1 MNDIS
6 ILWPMFAMI
15 NLIFFV
21 GITMLRRRIRVVIE
35 GFDWRY
41 YLTFE
46 GEKPPRKSLQTDLH
60 FTNLFEFPLLFFVTC
75 LVIMYIDDVD
85 VIILTL
91 AWIFVLSRCWHSYIC
106 LTSNR
111 FRWRR
116 ISFEIGAIVVY
127 LMWIWIMLR
136 APIFD
141 NLL

>member
-21 GITMLRRRIRVVIE
+21 GITMLRRRIRVVNE

-91 AWIFVLSRCWHSYIC
+91 AWIFVLSR
-106 LTSNR
+106 
-111 FRWRR
+111 
-116 ISFEIGAIVVY
+116 
-127 LMWIWIMLR
+127 
-136 APIFD
+136 
-141 NLL
+141 